1 MTPSLILDSN
11 SWYLSLPAVNTLSSF
26 LSFYSHSF
34 WPWLSERTEDYAP
47 LLTPFLASVGRAQ
60 RVEWAMA
67 DLHFTATAT
76 NFTSLKLVVL
86 CKEDADLVRMPA
98 AMGQV
103 GLSY

>member
-1 MTPSLILDSN
+1 
-11 SWYLSLPAVNTLSSF
+11 
-26 LSFYSHSF
+26 
-34 WPWLSERTEDYAP
+34 
-47 LLTPFLASVGRAQ
+47 
-60 RVEWAMA
+60 MA